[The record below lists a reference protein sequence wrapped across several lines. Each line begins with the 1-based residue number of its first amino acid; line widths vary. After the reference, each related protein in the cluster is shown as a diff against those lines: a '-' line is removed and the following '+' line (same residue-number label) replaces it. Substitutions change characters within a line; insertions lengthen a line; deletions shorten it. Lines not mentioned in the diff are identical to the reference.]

1 MFYQNALKVPW
12 RLSMV
17 TCTLHDLS
25 GEDVLDEEAAQVV
38 SSVFS
43 ACFPRLFKH
52 FCELWSKKMGM
63 GARILAVP
71 QHCRRRK
78 CCRKPRLCPWHR
90 CLSRSQ
96 RKHQWPGTTW
106 DVQALW
112 PEMQPMKTRYDT
124 IANLHV
130 YGYTVT
136 QYQHRDPRQVCKSK
150 TWAQRG
156 RNRRENGT
164 WADSACRM
172 GSNQKITPDG
182 HASSPL
188 ELDHGLH
195 VSSS

>member
-1 MFYQNALKVPW
+1 MFYQNALKLPW

-52 FCELWSKKMGM
+52 FCELWSKRWEWVHESLQSPSIAEG
-63 GARILAVP
+63 GNAAESQGCALDTVAFRGHTGSTSGQARLET
-71 QHCRRRK
+71 
-78 CCRKPRLCPWHR
+78 
-90 CLSRSQ
+90 SRHS
-96 RKHQWPGTTW
+96 
-106 DVQALW
+106 D

-124 IANLHV
+124 IANLHL

-136 QYQHRDPRQVCKSK
+136 QYQHRDRQVCKSK

-156 RNRRENGT
+156 KPKRKWNVSGQCLPNGKQ
-164 WADSACRM
+164 S
-172 GSNQKITPDG
+172 
-182 HASSPL
+182 
-188 ELDHGLH
+188 
-195 VSSS
+195 